1 MGFYVLK
8 SDLNDV
14 GSAYENC
21 KNDVE
26 GKIEKLGTAISE
38 LVWLASLRGAAADS
52 IKAYFAETHLVFASS
67 IATLAGQ
74 LSSDYFASYMD
85 RYTNEPLHEN
95 DWGKLSED
103 ELETKLQCIDD
114 WKAICDGDIED
125 EVKAAMHALP
135 EGMHVGQPN
144 SRYAYDELCRLH
156 KDVEDLISDVRE
168 SESSGKAAFSADQ
181 GCFAELYAAL
191 SNALSQCM
199 SQDHSISAY
208 VPGTFSATVDEVDLG
223 NAYNASDANQEA
235 NFDKMIQNQEVMY
248 GEVYQREAL
257 RLAEEQRIYDTLGVI
272 LGVGILIVGVA
283 ATVATAGAATPLAG
297 AAIAVLGGLSAGSTA
312 NDVVNRMKTMS
323 ARDARMKEPAG
334 GRNFTAD
341 NISADPLDDF
351 ASIGSAVVEPHEK
364 GFSGIRVGESVSH
377 GARSAA
383 FVATS
388 AVLEGYKDESSF
400 AQSMAIESALGAM
413 DVMGDPFI
421 DRVTTGAKLSVNKL
435 DVTSA
440 ALSVAQ
446 GATDFKSNELEGKIV
461 ENQRQYQDNVSQLKG
476 PSFLERNSWATAWS

>member
-38 LVWLASLRGAAADS
+38 LVGLASLRGTAADS

-67 IATLAGQ
+67 IAALAGQ

-103 ELETKLQCIDD
+103 ELETKLQWIDD
-114 WKAICDGDIED
+114 WKARCTEGIED
-125 EVKAAMHALP
+125 EVKAAMRALP

-181 GCFAELYAAL
+181 GYFAELHAAL

-208 VPGTFSATVDEVDLG
+208 VPGTFSATVDEVNLG
-223 NAYNASDANQEA
+223 DAYNASAAHQEA
-235 NFDKMIQNQEVMY
+235 NFDKMIQNQEIMY

-283 ATVATAGAATPLAG
+283 ATVATAGAATPLVATTL
-297 AAIAVLGGLSAGSTA
+297 AVLGVVSNGSSL
-312 NDVVNRMKTMS
+312 VKHVNTMN
-323 ARDARMKEPAG
+323 AHDARMKGSAG
-334 GRNFTAD
+334 GGSPAAKNA
-341 NISADPLDDF
+341 SADLLGDV
-351 ASIGSAVVEPHEK
+351 ASIGSAAVEPHEK
-364 GFSGIRVGESVSH
+364 GFSSIRVGESVSH

-388 AVLEGYKDESSF
+388 AVLDGYKDESSF
-400 AQSMAIESALGAM
+400 AQSMAIEAALGVV
-413 DVMGDPFI
+413 DVMGDPLI
-421 DRVTTGAKLSVNKL
+421 DRIATGAKVVLDKANIASSVL
-435 DVTSA
+435 G
-440 ALSVAQ
+440 VAQ
-446 GATDFKSNELEGKIV
+446 GATDFKSDELEGKIV
-461 ENQRQYQDNVSQLKG
+461 ENQRQYQDNVSQLKR